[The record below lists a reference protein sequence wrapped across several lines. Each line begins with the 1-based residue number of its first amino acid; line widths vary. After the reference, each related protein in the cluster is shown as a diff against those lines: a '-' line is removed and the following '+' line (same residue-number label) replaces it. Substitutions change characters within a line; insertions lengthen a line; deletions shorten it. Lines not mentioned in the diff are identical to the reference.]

1 MIYFL
6 CACFLTIDRRA
17 TKVSFTVRQTDQFT
31 KLQALVYDIL
41 PSTTAVYSYAI
52 GSRKLSANAQFLC
65 VFFVVGAQTVVSVLQ
80 TLNSY
85 RTRRVIYSQQQSL
98 HQHK

>member
-1 MIYFL
+1 MHKLKNVYPVFL
-6 CACFLTIDRRA
+6 PT
-17 TKVSFTVRQTDQFT
+17 RQSRVLPLN
-31 KLQALVYDIL
+31 KLEALVYDIFL
-41 PSTTAVYSYAI
+41 STIAVYSYAI
-52 GSRKLSANAQFLC
+52 GSRKLSANEQFLC